1 MRFQRTKL
9 ILGRGESGLLRK
21 NGHMVLK
28 FKGNMRNMAPNARGV
43 DDQRSGSLVSP
54 LLPRLGTQ
62 IEGGL

>member
-1 MRFQRTKL
+1 MRFQGTKL

-43 DDQRSGSLVSP
+43 DDQRSGITPPSSFGDP
-54 LLPRLGTQ
+54 LKSKGAFS
-62 IEGGL
+62 